1 MSNTGLENDRGRP
14 HRILLPVGD
23 PAGIGPDL
31 ILNATQNRLAAEIIA
46 VGSPECLLQR
56 AELLGLPVTLE
67 TFHAGRPGK
76 SHRPGILPIIA
87 AQSTAM
93 AIAGKTDP
101 RNAGHV
107 LECIRTA
114 ATLCLDGVGDAL
126 VTLPVN
132 KAMIN
137 AGGFP
142 FSGHTE
148 FIAGLCG
155 NCHPVMMLQNKALR
169 VILATTH
176 IPLRQV
182 AGSITRDLLKKV
194 IEIAHSDLRLRMGV
208 ANPRLLVCGLNPHAG
223 EGGYLGVEEQ
233 EIIGPEL
240 ESLRARGFNVRG
252 PVPADTAFIQP
263 RLATADAVIVMYH
276 DQGLPVL
283 KSLGFGESVN
293 ITLGLPIIRTSVDH
307 GTAYE
312 LAGAGKASADSL
324 LAAIECA
331 IDMAVRSNHNRA

>member
-1 MSNTGLENDRGRP
+1 MSNTGLENDRGRL
-14 HRILLPVGD
+14 HRILLSVGD

-31 ILNATQNRLAAEIIA
+31 IINAAQNRFAAEIIA

-56 AELLGLPVTLE
+56 AETLGQPLAIE
-67 TFHAGRPGK
+67 TFHTNRPRQC
-76 SHRPGILPIIA
+76 HRPGILPVIA
-87 AQSTAM
+87 TQPTAM
-93 AIAGKTDP
+93 AIAGKADP
-101 RNAGHV
+101 RNAAHV

-114 ATLCLDGVGDAL
+114 VTMCLDGVGDAL

-155 NCHPVMMLQNKALR
+155 NCHPIMMLQNKALR

-182 AGSITRDLLKKV
+182 AGSITRDLLRKV
-194 IEIAHSDLRLRMGV
+194 IEIAHSGLRQRMGV
-208 ANPRLLVCGLNPHAG
+208 AKPRLLVCGLNPHAG
-223 EGGYLGVEEQ
+223 EGGYLGDEEQ

-283 KSLGFGESVN
+283 KSMGFGESVN

-312 LAGAGKASADSL
+312 LAGVGKASADSL

-331 IDMAVRSNHNRA
+331 IEMAERSRHKGA

>member
-1 MSNTGLENDRGRP
+1 MTASRP
-14 HRILLPVGD
+14 HRILLSVGD

-31 ILNATQNRLAAEIIA
+31 ILNAARNNFAAEIVA

-67 TFHAGRPGK
+67 TFQAGQARQN
-76 SHRPGILPIIA
+76 HRPGVLPIIA
-87 AQSTAM
+87 LQPAAPV
-93 AIAGKTDP
+93 IAGKADP
-101 RNAGHV
+101 RNADHV

-114 ATLCLDGVGDAL
+114 TTLCLDGVGDAL

-169 VILATTH
+169 VILTTTH

-182 AGSITRDLLKKV
+182 ADSITRDLLRKV
-194 IEIAHSDLRLRMGV
+194 IEIAHADLRLRMGI

-223 EGGYLGVEEQ
+223 EGGYLGSEEQ
-233 EIIGPEL
+233 EVIGPEL
-240 ESLRARGFNVRG
+240 GSLRARGFNIQG
-252 PVPADTAFIQP
+252 PVPADTAFIPP

-283 KSLGFGESVN
+283 KSMGFGESVN

-312 LAGAGKASADSL
+312 LAGAGTASADSL

-331 IDMAVRSNHNRA
+331 LEMAKRSDRDRA